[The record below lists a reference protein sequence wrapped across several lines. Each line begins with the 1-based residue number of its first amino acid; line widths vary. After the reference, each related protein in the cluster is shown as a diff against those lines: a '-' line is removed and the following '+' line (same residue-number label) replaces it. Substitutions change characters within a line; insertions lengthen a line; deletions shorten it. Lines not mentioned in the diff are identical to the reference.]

1 MTARTRTVLLLTAL
15 ILGALLFSCHP
26 RARCATVSVVVSRC
40 GLLSFLFFSAALM
53 VDLAPLRRGFFMRAS
68 PRGVQPMMR
77 LPR

>member
-1 MTARTRTVLLLTAL
+1 
-15 ILGALLFSCHP
+15 
-26 RARCATVSVVVSRC
+26 VSRC
-40 GLLSFLFFSAALM
+40 GLPSFLFFSAALM

>member
-26 RARCATVSVVVSRC
+26 RALCNRFFGSVSVWVAEFP
-40 GLLSFLFFSAALM
+40 LSAALM

>member
-26 RARCATVSVVVSRC
+26 ARCATVSVVVSRC
-40 GLLSFLFFSAALM
+40 GLPSFLFFSAALM